1 MSGIVSQPF
10 EPEPTSADDLL
21 LTGLM
26 NYWYLVARAEDVTN
40 KPLALR
46 RLSRNIVVWRGQDG
60 GLNAVEDYCPHRG
73 APLSLGTVCDGL
85 LTCAY
90 HGLQLDGAGRIV
102 ATPPTP
108 ESPFV
113 GQKAIKSYPCREIAG
128 AIWVYF
134 GDALH
139 AEAPEP
145 VLPEELT
152 SPDWSHF
159 LFTTEWKCNWQVAL
173 DNRLDPVHGSYL
185 HVGTFTLGRGKK
197 ETELKVQDT
206 PHGFTTWRTN
216 QRGVNID
223 WNETFLYPDN
233 VFWVRTEIP
242 YPPHIGGSFRINAHP
257 TPIDKDRTF
266 VWFYRSRQIT
276 GWQRDMWR
284 FLYRNRLE
292 ARAFEVVDQDRVML
306 ERVSLQARQRE
317 MLLQTDIAVARIR
330 RIMKRE
336 AERQFTALAEA
347 KSRKER
353 VPA

>member
-1 MSGIVSQPF
+1 MARNGPRRCSRQNSSDWECEMSGIVSQPF

-128 AIWVYF
+128 AI
-134 GDALH
+134 
-139 AEAPEP
+139 
-145 VLPEELT
+145 
-152 SPDWSHF
+152 
-159 LFTTEWKCNWQVAL
+159 
-173 DNRLDPVHGSYL
+173 
-185 HVGTFTLGRGKK
+185 
-197 ETELKVQDT
+197 
-206 PHGFTTWRTN
+206 
-216 QRGVNID
+216 
-223 WNETFLYPDN
+223 
-233 VFWVRTEIP
+233 
-242 YPPHIGGSFRINAHP
+242 
-257 TPIDKDRTF
+257 
-266 VWFYRSRQIT
+266 
-276 GWQRDMWR
+276 
-284 FLYRNRLE
+284 
-292 ARAFEVVDQDRVML
+292 
-306 ERVSLQARQRE
+306 
-317 MLLQTDIAVARIR
+317 
-330 RIMKRE
+330 
-336 AERQFTALAEA
+336 
-347 KSRKER
+347 
-353 VPA
+353 